1 MKKVIVLV
9 DDNPTTIFYNKDVVM
24 DFSSADSE
32 IITYQDSELFL
43 NDFLEEKFNDFDEIL
58 VLLDINMPEYNGY
71 EVLEEIEEEVED
83 LDKLKVVML
92 TSSRLKSDFEKSGRF
107 SPIVGYIEKPLT
119 EVKLTTCLQ
128 N

>member
-24 DFSSADSE
+24 DFSSTGSE
-32 IITYQDSELFL
+32 IITYQDSKLFL
-43 NDFLEEKFNDFDEIL
+43 NDFLDEKFNDFDEIL

-92 TSSRLKSDFEKSGRF
+92 TSSRLKSDFEKSERF